1 MTQVMSGEPDVR
13 LAHEDLVLLRL
24 LASGLPIE
32 SVGRRMELSGRTVR
46 RRTRAVCDHLGV
58 STPIEAVVWA
68 ARRRLV

>member
-1 MTQVMSGEPDVR
+1 MISEPDVV

-24 LASGLPIE
+24 LASGLSID

>member
-1 MTQVMSGEPDVR
+1 MTVTTDERETLLGY
-13 LAHEDLVLLRL
+13 EDLVLLRL

-46 RRTRAVCDHLGV
+46 RRTRAICDHLGV

-68 ARRRLV
+68 ARRRLL